1 MPEPGNGPEMFEKES
16 QWLNLSRVRDFDRVW
31 DGEAWLSWF
40 DEMEFETFDG
50 AIGL

>member
-31 DGEAWLSWF
+31 DGVAWLSWF